1 MKKKA
6 RGLIMNSKRI
16 LWITQT
22 AIFIALLVSA
32 QAFTRPLGQFVT
44 GSCVNFI
51 LVTSCIL
58 LGLPSAV
65 VVAVV
70 SPPCAFMIIGI
81 PAFPILLP
89 FMMAGNLTLVT
100 VIYFVS
106 GKSFDSLSRSSY
118 IRICTA
124 VVAAA
129 ISKFLVLWVGIV
141 QIALSFISEI
151 KQPQIDAMS
160 ATFSWP
166 QIVTAFIG
174 SSLAIAVIPTL
185 KKALKSTGRS

>member
-1 MKKKA
+1 
-6 RGLIMNSKRI
+6 MNRNRI

-58 LGLPSAV
+58 LRLPSAA
-65 VVAVV
+65 VVATV
-70 SPPCAFMIIGI
+70 SPIGAFLIIGI

-89 FMMAGNLTLVT
+89 FMMAGNLILVT
-100 VIYFVS
+100 VIHFVS
-106 GKSFDSLSRSSY
+106 GKSFDDVSRRSY
-118 IRICTA
+118 IRICAA
-124 VVAAA
+124 VVVGA
-129 ISKFLVLWVGIV
+129 ISKFLVLWIGIV
-141 QIALSFISEI
+141 QIALSFIPEI

-166 QIVTAFIG
+166 QLVTAFIG
-174 SSLAIAVIPTL
+174 SSIAIAVIPTL
-185 KKALKSTGRS
+185 KKALKFTGRS

>member
-1 MKKKA
+1 
-6 RGLIMNSKRI
+6 MNSKRI

-166 QIVTAFIG
+166 QLVTAFIG

-185 KKALKSTGRS
+185 KKALKSTGHS